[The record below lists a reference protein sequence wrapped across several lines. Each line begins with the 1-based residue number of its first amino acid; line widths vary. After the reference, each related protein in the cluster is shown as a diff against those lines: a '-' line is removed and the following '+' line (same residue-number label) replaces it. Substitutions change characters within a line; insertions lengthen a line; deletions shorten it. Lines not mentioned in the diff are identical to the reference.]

1 MEEERALV
9 LPHIFLSPSVNGF
22 IQSRFSVS
30 ASSSNP
36 KVVPQD
42 VSQPIEN
49 TPDIQQNGLQ
59 KSESPWKSSLP
70 GSLSMLE
77 WL

>member
-30 ASSSNP
+30 APSSNP
-36 KVVPQD
+36 TVVPKD
-42 VSQPIEN
+42 VSQSIKN
-49 TPDIQQNGLQ
+49 IPDIQQNGLQ

-70 GSLSMLE
+70 GSLSVLE

>member
-1 MEEERALV
+1 MDLTPALV
-9 LPHIFLSPSVNGF
+9 LPQIFLSPSVNGF

-36 KVVPQD
+36 TVPQD

-49 TPDIQQNGLQ
+49 IPVNQQNGLQ
-59 KSESPWKSSLP
+59 NSERPWKSSLP
-70 GSLSMLE
+70 GSLSVLE
-77 WL
+77 LL